1 MSKFSTKAVAAG
13 VSVATA
19 AWLSGAAM
27 LVPVAGAQTTADLQA
42 QITALLAQI
51 AALQAQIGT
60 PASTYS
66 FTRSLT
72 VGSTGADV
80 KALQQWL
87 NANGY
92 PVSATGAGSPG
103 NESTYFGAK
112 TKAALAKYQAAKG
125 ISPAVGYFGPITR
138 ASLASATTT
147 PTTPTTPSTGVEGSL
162 TVKL

>member
-27 LVPVAGAQTTADLQA
+27 FVPVVGAQTTADLQA

-51 AALQAQIGT
+51 TALQAQLSGGAA
-60 PASTYS
+60 ASYS

-92 PVSATGAGSPG
+92 SVATTGAGSVG
-103 NESTYFGAK
+103 SETTYFGSL
-112 TKAALAKYQAAKG
+112 TKAAVAKYQAAKG

-138 ASLASATTT
+138 AALAAAAPVT
-147 PTTPTTPSTGVEGSL
+147 PVT
-162 TVKL
+162 